1 MTLDELKA
9 TLDTFSPVKIAFVA
23 RVMESLANP
32 PNSTIKQRG
41 TWLTSSVEWIEYF
54 GLALSV
60 HHSATTEPLGL
71 TAFEA
76 VFRNAC
82 DHLGWPTDPPGSRTR
97 RFVDLTVQPTREP
110 ERRLSLKSTAAQRL
124 SNRSLHISKLT
135 EAAWVQD
142 ARTAR
147 DRKCRT
153 QALFRQYQSAVTHIV
168 MLRAFRE
175 SHDEVPS
182 RYQLVEQAEP
192 VGAGALP
199 MLGNCIVDLGPECT
213 TNFVVPEWA
222 DLPKVSR
229 QVRNDRGPRILPLHD
244 DNRFQGCVRLEL
256 DLRQR
261 KDFCPATT
269 ANFAGGGPSLAA
281 RSH

>member
-9 TLDTFSPVKIAFVA
+9 PLDTFSPVKIEFVA

-32 PNSTIKQRG
+32 PDSTIKQRG
-41 TWLTSSVEWIEYF
+41 TWLTGSPEWIEYF

-60 HHSATTEPLGL
+60 HHSATAEPLGL

-97 RFVDLTVQPTREP
+97 RFVDLTVRPTGKP
-110 ERRLSLKSTAAQRL
+110 KRRLSLKSTAAKRL
-124 SNRSLHISKLT
+124 PNTSLHISKLT

-147 DRKCRT
+147 DRQKRT
-153 QALFRQYQSAVTHIV
+153 QELFRQYQSAVTHIV

-175 SHDEVPS
+175 SQDEAPS
-182 RYQLVEQAEP
+182 RYQLVEIPASIFDSVQRAPLSVFERDAP
-192 VGAGALP
+192 VIECEIG
-199 MLGNCIVDLGPECT
+199 GNKVA
-213 TNFVVPEWA
+213 VVA
-222 DLPKVSR
+222 IDRSDAKIT
-229 QVRNDRGPRILPLHD
+229 VRR
-244 DNRFQGCVRLEL
+244 VRLSACTVHAEWS
-256 DLRQR
+256 R
-261 KDFCPATT
+261 
-269 ANFAGGGPSLAA
+269 G
-281 RSH
+281 

>member
-9 TLDTFSPVKIAFVA
+9 TLDTFSPVKIEFVV

-41 TWLTSSVEWIEYF
+41 TWLTGSPEWIEYF

-60 HHSATTEPLGL
+60 HHSATAEPLGL

-97 RFVDLTVQPTREP
+97 RFVDLTVRPAREP
-110 ERRLSLKSTAAQRL
+110 ERRLSLKSTAAKRL
-124 SNRSLHISKLT
+124 SNTSLHISKLT

-147 DRKCRT
+147 VRRSRT

-175 SHDEVPS
+175 SQDEVPS
-182 RYQLVEQAEP
+182 RYQLVEIPAGIFDSVQSAPLSVFERDAPLIECESGGNKVAVVAIDRSDAKITVRRVQLSACTVHAEW
-192 VGAGALP
+192 
-199 MLGNCIVDLGPECT
+199 N
-213 TNFVVPEWA
+213 
-222 DLPKVSR
+222 
-229 QVRNDRGPRILPLHD
+229 RG
-244 DNRFQGCVRLEL
+244 
-256 DLRQR
+256 
-261 KDFCPATT
+261 
-269 ANFAGGGPSLAA
+269 
-281 RSH
+281 